1 MNQLALIE
9 KKLHDK
15 DVTNRLTVALN
26 LDPKDETAIRKASK
40 YVDSVLSEI
49 RKSASD
55 PKKDLTGCHPDSI
68 IGSMIDAA
76 RLELTIDGQQH
87 GYLVKYGNNATFQIG
102 YRAYLYKIKKY
113 YPDADFTVEL
123 IFNGDE
129 VNIWSDNGV
138 DQFTFKKG
146 DPFNH
151 NQANFK
157 GVLFAVTYTDNGRL
171 VRKVT
176 AVPKERIDR
185 ARKAAKQDF
194 IWGSDY
200 FEKAK
205 GAAIKNAAKHMFAS
219 IQGLQDVIRFDNED
233 YDPEKQPATP
243 VRKSIVDNINAA
255 VTGVEPEPVDDGI
268 IDAEFEEVP
277 EVDPLIEEG
286 HAVSK
291 KGVEAYTKWLHSI
304 PEDKKDIVRPFNK
317 AWTAKAK
324 EATAAMIDEDEP
336 VI

>member
-1 MNQLALIE
+1 MTNQLALIE

-255 VTGVEPEPVDDGI
+255 VTGVEPEPEYME
-268 IDAEFEEVP
+268 AEYEEIVEP
-277 EVDPLIEEG
+277 DPL
-286 HAVSK
+286 VSQGPVEAA
-291 KGVEAYTKWLHSI
+291 KGVESYTKWLKAI
-304 PEDKKDIVRPFNK
+304 PEDKKDIVRPHNA
-317 AWTAKAK
+317 AWTKIAK